1 MCRQERKME
10 LLPVVEEEAG
20 ARKVLAKRGVSLTA
34 SLVER
39 NLWYVLA
46 TMISSLAQAVRTSST
61 ETEGVTMSTIAP
73 SALLLMDPSLVTR
86 GDSAQALIILLL

>member
-1 MCRQERKME
+1 ME
-10 LLPVVEEEAG
+10 LLPVEEEEAG

-34 SLVER
+34 SLGER

-61 ETEGVTMSTIAP
+61 ETEGATMSTIAP